1 MLPGATDAERQTLDI
16 TLSQALVE
24 MAPPDRTL
32 SPEENQRRE
41 RAIVMVF
48 EEMSRLARRTLAPDH
63 RDELVSNLLYR
74 LMKNRPGPGRYAADD
89 EGARAYLVRSLRNQE
104 KDAHRRHG
112 RHLDRFPPLRDRDGR
127 KPRAPEDDD
136 FVDPETAEDILRQAE
151 QDRLEAEA
159 KRQLFDEAIPV
170 IAKEL
175 QNPTG
180 FLANIADLRAI
191 FEDDL
196 SVDAIVKREGG
207 TDATYKTVRNRV
219 YQRHKRTRAYLLEV
233 PRNKPDDVPRLTA
246 WLSKAGLAPELAD
259 EVRRLAHEVFAPR
272 VDRAATTPSP
282 EPVS

>member
-1 MLPGATDAERQTLDI
+1 
-16 TLSQALVE
+16 

-41 RAIVMVF
+41 CAIVMVF
-48 EEMSRLARRTLAPDH
+48 EEMSRLARRTLDPDH

-89 EGARAYLVRSLRNQE
+89 EGARAYLVRGLRNQAR
-104 KDAHRRHG
+104 DAERQKVRDA
-112 RHLDRFPPLRDRDGR
+112 RWIATPKDRDTG
-127 KPRAPEDDD
+127 KPRTARDED

-196 SVDAIVKREGG
+196 SVHAIVMREGG

-233 PRNKPDDVPRLTA
+233 PRNKPHDVPRLTA

-272 VDRAATTPSP
+272 VDRAATTMSP